1 MYERQILL
9 PEIGEEGQKRIKKSR
24 VTVIGAGG
32 LGTPAA
38 LYLWYAGVGKLRVID
53 GDRVSLSNLNRQL
66 LYEKEDLGKAKSQ
79 SFVRRLL
86 NLRKDGEQEAE
97 GLEVFFT
104 EENGAELLEGSQVV
118 IDCVDNQKSRLAVN
132 KICISMGIPLVEG
145 GIHGFYGYLM
155 TIGKNSACLGCLGY
169 EKEEKTGSVPALG
182 AAAGVIGSLQAMEA
196 LKLITGAGKPL
207 YNRLLSY
214 DGLEGEFD
222 TVPVFPA
229 QDCPFH
235 KVQPESISREAG
247 KLYD

>member
-9 PEIGEEGQKRIKKSR
+9 PEIGEEGQKRIKRSR

-104 EENGAELLEGSQVV
+104 EENGAELLEGSHVV
-118 IDCVDNQKSRLAVN
+118 ID
-132 KICISMGIPLVEG
+132 
-145 GIHGFYGYLM
+145 
-155 TIGKNSACLGCLGY
+155 
-169 EKEEKTGSVPALG
+169 
-182 AAAGVIGSLQAMEA
+182 
-196 LKLITGAGKPL
+196 
-207 YNRLLSY
+207 
-214 DGLEGEFD
+214 
-222 TVPVFPA
+222 
-229 QDCPFH
+229 
-235 KVQPESISREAG
+235 
-247 KLYD
+247 